1 MDKFRIKEREDW
13 SGRHADAGGP
23 LGYYQR
29 MMEGQ
34 FFFTTVAGLSVTI
47 AGFATLI
54 AWLRDDPRSWD
65 PVNLWRVKN
74 IVREAFTLAFLAL
87 TLIPIFSLTD
97 DIRATTRFG
106 AAGLMLAIVLDVV
119 INRHPDPT
127 IWQPMVSWT
136 IYMIASGLYFALQL
150 VNLQLASLGVLQIGL
165 ILALLSPAGIFS
177 NFVREL
183 NRNASQNGEAAPRRE

>member
-1 MDKFRIKEREDW
+1 MG
-13 SGRHADAGGP
+13 STGRTRVGA

-34 FFFTTVAGLSVTI
+34 FFLTTVAGLSVTI

-74 IVREAFTLAFLAL
+74 IVREAFTLAFLSL
-87 TLIPIFSLTD
+87 SLIPIFSLTD

-106 AAGLMLAIVLDVV
+106 SAGIMLAIVLDVI
-119 INRHPDPT
+119 INRHPDQK
-127 IWQPMVSWT
+127 IWQPRASWT
-136 IYMIASGLYFALQL
+136 VYMIASGLYFALQS
-150 VNLQLASLGVLQIGL
+150 VNLQLASLGILQIGL
-165 ILALLSPAGIFS
+165 LLALISPAGIFS

-183 NRNASQNGEAAPRRE
+183 GQNKIPNGEAAPPP

>member
-1 MDKFRIKEREDW
+1 
-13 SGRHADAGGP
+13 
-23 LGYYQR
+23 

-34 FFFTTVAGLSVTI
+34 FFLTTVAGLSVTI

-54 AWLRDDPRSWD
+54 AWLRDDPRTWD

-74 IVREAFTLAFLAL
+74 IVREAFTLAFLSL
-87 TLIPIFSLTD
+87 SLIPIFSLTD

-106 AAGLMLAIVLDVV
+106 SAGIMLAIVLDVI
-119 INRHPDPT
+119 INRHPDPK
-127 IWQPMVSWT
+127 IWQPKASWT
-136 IYMIASGLYFALQL
+136 AYMIASGLYFALQL

-165 ILALLSPAGIFS
+165 LLALISPAGIFS

-183 NRNASQNGEAAPRRE
+183 GKNESPNGTAASPPE